1 MSNYDWKNEHNPVR
15 RMAKRLLSGDPL
27 KDGTL
32 PLKRPSPTNR

>member
-27 KDGTL
+27 KRRQT
-32 PLKRPSPTNR
+32 PFRPY